1 MSAAL
6 SSCSAVLAVELVP
19 EGAPTM
25 LCLPL
30 ESAHLLGAAIGN
42 DLARLLP
49 GIETMGL
56 AVAAAL
62 YDQAQILR
70 PGWPIHRE
78 LMRMHQQAQRGGW
91 MPAITSFGASAG
103 HMATPVLEPDPRL
116 IGSPLLLVPFTLVGH
131 RHDVE
136 QISALMERDF
146 EEKGLADSATSLFL
160 NEAFSI
166 RSEHARYLTGN
177 DLCALAAMQYEHVGF
192 APIWSIIECALLS
205 PERDEHAVLD
215 GGVQLHYRGGQL
227 VMSGD
232 AASSCYRQAAA
243 ILSAHGIS
251 ATDPITSPN

>member
-1 MSAAL
+1 MSVAL
-6 SSCSAVLAVELVP
+6 SSCPAVLAVELVP
-19 EGAPTM
+19 EDAPTA
-25 LCLPL
+25 LSLPL
-30 ESAHLLGAAIGN
+30 ESAHLLGDAIAN

-70 PGWPIHRE
+70 PGWPIHGE

-103 HMATPVLEPDPRL
+103 RMAAPVLEPDPRL

-131 RHDVE
+131 HHDAQ
-136 QISALMERDF
+136 QIGALMERDF
-146 EEKGLADSATSLFL
+146 EDKGLADSATSLFL

-166 RSEHARYLTGN
+166 RSEHARYLTCN
-177 DLCALAAMQYEHVGF
+177 DLCALAAMQYEHAGF

-205 PERDEHAVLD
+205 PQRDERVELD
-215 GGVQLHYRGGQL
+215 GDVQVDYRGGH
-227 VMSGD
+227 VAVRGD
-232 AASSCYRQAAA
+232 AASLPFRQAAA
-243 ILSAHGIS
+243 ILVAHGLP
-251 ATDPITSPN
+251 ANPN